1 MRRIVV
7 TGMGAVSPLGCG
19 VELSWRRLLA
29 GQSGLRPLP
38 QWSQALPARIA
49 GLVPDK
55 ADDADGGFDP
65 AEAAA
70 PKDQRKMDRF
80 ILFALLAT
88 AEAVAQAKWTPQDAA
103 SLERT
108 ATIIASGV
116 GGFPAMAEAVRIT
129 EQRGPRRLSPFTIP
143 SFLANL
149 AAGHVSIKYGYKGAL
164 GTPVTACAAGVQAIG
179 DAARMIRAGEADVA
193 ICGGAEACIDIVSL
207 GGFAAARALSSSF
220 NDEPARASRP
230 FDRDRDGF
238 VMGEGAGI
246 LVIEE
251 LEHALARG
259 ATPIAE
265 IVGYGTTADAYHMTS
280 GPPDGDGAR
289 RAMEI
294 ALRQANLAP
303 TDLQH
308 LNAHATSTP
317 AGDESELGAIAALF
331 GRNKSIAVSATKSA
345 TGHLLG
351 AAGGLEAIFTVLA
364 LRDQIAPPTL
374 NFENPDRRRG
384 RHRHCRRQ
392 RAADADA
399 ARDLQRLWLRR
410 RECQRDLPPDGLD
423 ERPCNRGAL
432 RYENGMIDTNFWLF
446 LAAAVLIAAIPG
458 PGIFYVAARTLSEG
472 RASGFASTAGTALGG
487 LVHVVAGSL
496 GISAI
501 ILASAEL
508 FAVVKF
514 VGALYLVWLG
524 IKTFRS
530 AGRTLSLA
538 SEPVGDKRAFRDGVL
553 VEALN
558 PKTAAFFLAFIPQFL
573 DPAGTSPTL
582 QFITLGAISVTLNT
596 LADVVVVLMASATRA
611 QLIGRPR
618 LMRRLTQGSG
628 VFIAGL
634 GLSLALARRPVQ
646 G

>member
-29 GQSGLRPLP
+29 GQSGLRLLP
-38 QWSQALPARIA
+38 EWSQALPARIA

-55 ADDADGGFDP
+55 ADDAEGGFDP
-65 AEAAA
+65 AQAAA

-88 AEAVAQAKWTPQDAA
+88 AEAVAQAKWAPQDASA
-103 SLERT
+103 QERT

-129 EQRGPRRLSPFTIP
+129 EQRGARRLSPFTIP

-193 ICGGAEACIDIVSL
+193 ICGGAEACIDIVSI
-207 GGFAAARALSSSF
+207 GGFAAARALSSGF
-220 NDEPARASRP
+220 NDARASRP

-259 ATPIAE
+259 ASPIAE

-294 ALRQANLAP
+294 ALRQAKLAP
-303 TDLQH
+303 ADLQH

-331 GRNKSIAVSATKSA
+331 GRNRNIAVSATKSA

-364 LRDQIAPPTL
+364 LRDQVAPPTR
-374 NFENPDRRRG
+374 NFEN
-384 RHRHCRRQ
+384 
-392 RAADADA
+392 ADPGAD
-399 ARDLQRLWLRR
+399 
-410 RECQRDLPPDGLD
+410 G
-423 ERPCNRGAL
+423 
-432 RYENGMIDTNFWLF
+432 ID
-446 LAAAVLIAAIPG
+446 I
-458 PGIFYVAARTLSEG
+458 
-472 RASGFASTAGTALGG
+472 
-487 LVHVVAGSL
+487 VAGS
-496 GISAI
+496 A
-501 ILASAEL
+501 
-508 FAVVKF
+508 
-514 VGALYLVWLG
+514 
-524 IKTFRS
+524 RPM
-530 AGRTLSLA
+530 RM
-538 SEPVGDKRAFRDGVL
+538 
-553 VEALN
+553 LN
-558 PKTAAFFLAFIPQFL
+558 
-573 DPAGTSPTL
+573 
-582 QFITLGAISVTLNT
+582 AISNGFGFGGVN
-596 LADVVVVLMASATRA
+596 ASV
-611 QLIGRPR
+611 IF
-618 LMRRLTQGSG
+618 RRMG
-628 VFIAGL
+628 
-634 GLSLALARRPVQ
+634 
-646 G
+646 